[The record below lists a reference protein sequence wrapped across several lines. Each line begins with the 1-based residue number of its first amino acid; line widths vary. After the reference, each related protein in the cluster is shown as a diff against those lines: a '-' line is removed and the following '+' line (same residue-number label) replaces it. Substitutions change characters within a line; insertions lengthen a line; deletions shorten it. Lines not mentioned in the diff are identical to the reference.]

1 MGIQSLRTVSLL
13 LAVVMASIGLAAC
26 GGGGGEGT
34 SASQNQFP
42 PVNEAP
48 TSAKKGGTLT
58 VLASG
63 DVDYLDP
70 GAGYYQFTY
79 MVDFATQ
86 RTLVSW
92 PPNEIETPQPDL
104 AEGEP
109 KVTDG
114 GKTVTFKIKK
124 GIKYS
129 PPVNRE
135 IKSEDFKYAIER
147 GLLPG
152 VATGYL
158 APYLG
163 DLVGFAAAEEA
174 AGETG
179 AEAPDIPGITTPD
192 DRTLVLKFTKPV
204 AAIALQA
211 LSLPIGAPVPE
222 EYAKQFD
229 QESPSTYGQHL
240 VGTGPYM
247 VENDSSGKLTGY
259 TPGKEIKLVRNPNW
273 DPATDYRPAYL
284 DAIDIHEGF
293 GDTASASRKILTGE
307 SQVNGDF
314 APDPPVLKEASQKY
328 KEQLM
333 LAPQG
338 GNRYIALN
346 TTIPPFN
353 DINVRKAVLAAS
365 DREALRLTRGGELVG
380 PIATHFIPPE
390 MPGFEQAGGYE
401 GTGLDFLA
409 DPGGNPKLAASYM
422 KKAGYP
428 SGKYTGKENLLMVSD
443 DTGVGRKTAEVELDT
458 LQKLG
463 FKVTFR
469 PVTHDTMYT
478 RFCNVPKADVAICP
492 NVGWLKDFNDPQT
505 ILDPTFNG
513 EAIQPVNNS
522 NWPQL
527 NVPKI
532 NAAMDRAKLISD
544 PAKRAKAWGEIDTMV
559 TEQAPAVPWIWDY
572 FPSIASKNV
581 ANVVNAF
588 NGDTDLSFTSLTNP

>member
-13 LAVVMASIGLAAC
+13 LAVVLASIGLAAC
-26 GGGGGEGT
+26 GGGNDEGT
-34 SASQNQFP
+34 GASQNQFP

-48 TSAKKGGTLT
+48 SDAKKGGTLT
-58 VLASG
+58 VLAAG
-63 DVDYLDP
+63 DIDYLDP
-70 GAGYYQFTY
+70 GASYYQFTY

-86 RTLVSW
+86 RTLVAW
-92 PPNEIETPQPDL
+92 PPDEIETPQPDL
-104 AEGEP
+104 TEGDP
-109 KVTDG
+109 QVSDG
-114 GKTVTFKIKK
+114 GKTVTFTIKQ

-135 IKSEDFKYAIER
+135 AKAEDFKYAIER

-152 VATGYL
+152 VAAGYL
-158 APYLG
+158 AAYLG
-163 DLVGFAAAEEA
+163 SLVGFEAAEEA
-174 AGETG
+174 AGEPG

-192 DRTLVLKFTKPV
+192 DHTLVLKFTKPV
-204 AAIALQA
+204 AATALQA
-211 LSLPIGAPVPE
+211 LSLPIGAPVPQ
-222 EYAKQFD
+222 EYAKPFD
-229 QESPSTYGQHL
+229 QQSPSTYGEHL

-247 VENDSSGKLTGY
+247 IENNSEGKLTGY

-273 DPATDYRPAYL
+273 DPSTDYRPAYL
-284 DAIDIHEGF
+284 DAINIQEGF
-293 GDTASASRKILTGE
+293 EDTASASRKILTGE

-314 APDPPVLKEASQKY
+314 PPDPPVLKEASQKY
-328 KEQLM
+328 KDQLM

-346 TTIPPFN
+346 TTIPPFDN
-353 DINVRKAVLAAS
+353 INVRKAVLAATNR
-365 DREALRLTRGGELVG
+365 DALRLTRGGELVG

-390 MPGFEQAGGYE
+390 MPGFEEAGGYK
-401 GTGLDFLA
+401 GAGFDFLA
-409 DPGGNPKLAASYM
+409 NPEGDPELAASYM

-428 SGKYTGKENLLMVSD
+428 SGKYTGGENLLMVSD

-463 FKVTFR
+463 FNITFR

-532 NAAMDRAKLISD
+532 NEAMDRAKLISD
-544 PAKRAKAWGEIDTMV
+544 PEKLAQAWGEIDTMV
-559 TEQAPAVPWIWDY
+559 TAQAPAVPWIWDY
-572 FPSIASKNV
+572 FPAIGSSNV
-581 ANVVNAF
+581 SNVINAF
-588 NGDTDLSFTSLTNP
+588 NGNTDLSFTSLTNP

>member
-1 MGIQSLRTVSLL
+1 MGIQSLRTVSLM
-13 LAVVMASIGLAAC
+13 LAVVLASIGLAAC
-26 GGGGGEGT
+26 GGGSSEGT
-34 SASQNQFP
+34 SASHNQFP

-48 TSAKKGGTLT
+48 SNAQKGGKLT

-92 PPNEIETPQPDL
+92 PPTEVKMPQPDL
-104 AEGEP
+104 VEGEP
-109 KVTDG
+109 KVSDG
-114 GKTVTFKIKK
+114 GKTVTFKIKP
-124 GIKYS
+124 GIHYC

-135 IKSEDFKYAIER
+135 IKAQDFKYAIER

-158 APYLG
+158 SAYLG
-163 DLVGFAAAEEA
+163 SLVGFEAAEKE
-174 AGETG
+174 AGEPG
-179 AEAPDIPGITTPD
+179 AEAPNIPGITTPND
-192 DRTLVLKFTKPV
+192 KTLVLKFTQPV
-204 AAIALQA
+204 AATALQA

-222 EYAKQFD
+222 EYAKPFD
-229 QESPSTYGQHL
+229 AESPSTYGQYL

-247 VENDSSGKLTGY
+247 IENNSSGKLTGY
-259 TPGKEIKLVRNPNW
+259 TPGKEIKLIRNPNW
-273 DPATDYRPAYL
+273 NPATDYRPAYL
-284 DAIDIHEGF
+284 DEIDIQEGF
-293 GDTASASRKILTGE
+293 NDTASASRKILTGE
-307 SQVNGDF
+307 SEVNGDF
-314 APDPPVLKEASQKY
+314 APDPPVLKEASERY

-353 DINVRKAVLAAS
+353 NINVRKAVLAAS

-390 MPGFEQAGGYE
+390 MPGFEQAGGYK
-401 GTGLDFLA
+401 GAGFDFLEN
-409 DPGGNPKLAASYM
+409 PNGNPKLAASYM

-428 SGKYTGKENLLMVSD
+428 SGKYTGNESLLMVSD

-463 FKVTFR
+463 FKITLR

-478 RFCNVPKADVAICP
+478 RFCGVPKADVAICP

-513 EAIQPVNNS
+513 EAIQQVNNS

-532 NAAMDRAKLISD
+532 NKAMDRAKLISD
-544 PAKRAKAWGEIDTMV
+544 PEKLAQAWGEIDTMV
-559 TEQAPAVPWIWDY
+559 TAQAPAVPWVWDY
-572 FPSIASKNV
+572 FPSIGSKNV
-581 ANVVNAF
+581 SNVINAF
-588 NGDTDLSFTSLTNP
+588 NGNTDLSFTSLTNP

>member
-1 MGIQSLRTVSLL
+1 MGIQSLRIASLL

-26 GGGGGEGT
+26 GGGGEGT

-48 TSAKKGGTLT
+48 ADAKKGGTLT

-79 MVDFATQ
+79 MVDFANQ

-92 PPNEIETPQPDL
+92 PPDEIETPQPDL

-135 IKSEDFKYAIER
+135 IKAEDFKYAIER

-158 APYLG
+158 SPYLG
-163 DLVGFAAAEEA
+163 DLTGFAAAEEA
-174 AGETG
+174 AGDKG

-211 LSLPIGAPVPE
+211 LSLPVGAPVPE
-222 EYAKQFD
+222 EYAKPFD

-284 DAIDIHEGF
+284 DAIDIQEGF
-293 GDTASASRKILTGE
+293 NDTASASRKILSGE

-314 APDPPVLKEASQKY
+314 PPDPPVLKEASQKY
-328 KEQLM
+328 RNQLM

-338 GNRYIALN
+338 GNRYISLN
-346 TTIPPFN
+346 TTLPPFDN
-353 DINVRKAVLAAS
+353 INVRKAVLAAS

-390 MPGFEQAGGYE
+390 MPGFEQAGGYK
-401 GTGLDFLA
+401 GTGFDFLA

-428 SGKYTGKENLLMVSD
+428 SGKYTGKESLLMVSD

-463 FKVTFR
+463 FNVTFR

-544 PAKRAKAWGEIDTMV
+544 PAKRAQAWGEIDTMV
-559 TEQAPAVPWIWDY
+559 TAQAPAVPWIWDY
-572 FPSIASKNV
+572 FPSISSKNV
-581 ANVVNAF
+581 NNVVNAF
-588 NGDTDLSFTSLTNP
+588 NGDTDLSFTSLTTP